1 MASKT
6 VKTVFIALAR
16 AHTADIDD
24 AVASVKAVVPR
35 AYRVR
40 NSNYICVLAEE
51 QDTAVAQLKRKG
63 FAINSVVP
71 LTTQFV
77 TACGTETC
85 VGCGN
90 LKRGDFYTTC
100 ADCAAIFCETCF
112 LDGTLDNHDCSDYD
126 WDDDVEEEVD

>member
-16 AHTADIDD
+16 AHAADIDD

-40 NSNYICVLAEE
+40 KSNSICVLAEE
-51 QDTAVAQLKRKG
+51 QDKAVDQLGQNG
-63 FAINSVVP
+63 FAVNAVTA
-71 LTTQFV
+71 LTTEFT
-77 TACGTETC
+77 TACGVETC

-112 LDGTLDNHDCSDYD
+112 MDGTLDNHDCSDYD